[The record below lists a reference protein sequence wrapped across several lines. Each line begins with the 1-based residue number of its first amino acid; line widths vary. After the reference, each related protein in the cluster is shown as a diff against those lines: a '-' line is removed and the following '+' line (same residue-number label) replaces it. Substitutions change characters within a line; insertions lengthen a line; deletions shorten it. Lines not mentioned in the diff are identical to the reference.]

1 MPININS
8 VNNYNPS
15 FQHNHNNKNS
25 DKPENKTLKR
35 TVTAASAL
43 GVGAAYAII
52 AKKQGFSI
60 NPSKILKTP
69 IKDWALIKLF
79 DKKQPERKL
88 IKLEEWEILGLAAG
102 SIAGGLTA
110 GTILDKKSNKKT
122 KIREAVN
129 QFLGNVCVPVAFV
142 KTAAVLYGKNKHLIL
157 SHVPQIKG
165 EGKAV
170 NFINKS
176 LKCFGYKNSIK
187 IDKTIKVI
195 NKSLKCIPSAVM
207 TLIAL
212 GAGIVSGNKV
222 SNFLNE
228 QVFHKKVER
237 KIKKTDFAPHVDD
250 IGMAVSL
257 MADKTKVSSAITN
270 LVPLFLCV
278 PGIQTGMAQEK

>member
-15 FQHNHNNKNS
+15 FQHNNKNTN
-25 DKPENKTLKR
+25 KPENKNLKKV
-35 TVTAASAL
+35 VTAASAL

-60 NPSKILKTP
+60 SPAKILKTP
-69 IKDWALIKLF
+69 VKDWALIKLF
-79 DKKQPERKL
+79 DKKHPERKL

-110 GTILDKKSNKKT
+110 GTILDKKSNKKA

-142 KTAAVLYGKNKHLIL
+142 KTAAVLYDKNKHLIL

-165 EGKAV
+165 EGKSV
-170 NFINKS
+170 
-176 LKCFGYKNSIK
+176 
-187 IDKTIKVI
+187 KVI

-212 GAGIVSGNKV
+212 GAGIVTGNKV

-228 QVFHKKVER
+228 KVFHKKVER
-237 KIKKTDFAPHVDD
+237 QIKKTDFAPHVDD

>member
-15 FQHNHNNKNS
+15 FQHNHHNKNS

-79 DKKQPERKL
+79 DKKHPERKL

-110 GTILDKKSNKKT
+110 GTLLDKKSNKKA

-142 KTAAVLYGKNKHLIL
+142 KTAAVLYDKNKRLIL

-165 EGKAV
+165 DGKTV
-170 NFINKS
+170 
-176 LKCFGYKNSIK
+176 
-187 IDKTIKVI
+187 KVI

-237 KIKKTDFAPHVDD
+237 HIKKTDFAPHVDD

-270 LVPLFLCV
+270 TVPLFLCV
-278 PGIQTGMAQEK
+278 PGIQAGMAQEK

>member
-1 MPININS
+1 MPINFNS

-15 FQHNHNNKNS
+15 FQHNNKNTN
-25 DKPENKTLKR
+25 KPENKNLKKV
-35 TVTAASAL
+35 VTAASAL

-60 NPSKILKTP
+60 SPAKILKTP
-69 IKDWALIKLF
+69 VKDWALIKLF
-79 DKKQPERKL
+79 DKKHPERKL

-110 GTILDKKSNKKT
+110 GTILDKK
-122 KIREAVN
+122 
-129 QFLGNVCVPVAFV
+129 FV
-142 KTAAVLYGKNKHLIL
+142 KTAAVLYDKNKHLIL

-165 EGKAV
+165 EGKSV
-170 NFINKS
+170 
-176 LKCFGYKNSIK
+176 
-187 IDKTIKVI
+187 KVI

-212 GAGIVSGNKV
+212 GAGIVTGNKV

-228 QVFHKKVER
+228 KVFHKKVER
-237 KIKKTDFAPHVDD
+237 QIKKTDFAPHVDD